1 LARRV
6 VVTGIGAVSPLA
18 LDAEG
23 TWRGVLAGKSGI
35 DKIRDFDASKYSV
48 QIAGEVKG
56 FEPERYMPPKD
67 SRKMDR
73 FIQYAMAAA
82 AEAMEHSKL
91 PLPLIDPE
99 RVGVSVGS
107 GIGGLR
113 TIERQH
119 SILLEKGPRRIS
131 PFFIPAIIINMA
143 SGRLSIE
150 YGAKGPNISTV
161 TACATSS
168 HAIGEAMRY
177 IQRGDADVVISGG
190 AESAVSPLAI
200 AGFASMKALSTH
212 NNEPAR
218 ASRPYDAERDGFV
231 IGEGAAILIL
241 ESLDHALERGAT
253 ILAEIKGYGLSAD
266 AYHISAPSQ
275 DGDGPMRAMHNAIR
289 DAGLRP
295 EDIQYINAHG
305 TSTPT
310 GDRAETIAIKGAFG
324 DYAKR
329 VAVSSTK
336 SMTGHLLGAAGAL
349 EAIISILA
357 VREGIIP
364 PTINLEHPDPECDLD
379 YVPNEARKLDVT
391 NALSNSFGF
400 GGTNACLVI
409 SRYDAGEQ

>member
-1 LARRV
+1 M
-6 VVTGIGAVSPLA
+6 GAVSPLA

-23 TWRGVLAGKSGI
+23 TWRGVLAGKSGVERI
-35 DKIRDFDASKYSV
+35 KNFDASEYPV

-56 FEPERYMPPKD
+56 FEPENFMPRKD
-67 SRKMDR
+67 VRKMDR

-82 AEAMEHSKL
+82 VEAMEHSKL
-91 PLPLIDPE
+91 PLPLKNPE

-113 TIERQH
+113 TIEHQH
-119 SILLEKGPRRIS
+119 SILLERGPRRIS

-143 SGRLSIE
+143 SGRLSIK

-190 AESAVSPLAI
+190 AESAVSPLSI

-212 NNEPAR
+212 NDEPAK

-241 ESLDHALERGAT
+241 ESLEHARERGAN
-253 ILAEIKGYGLSAD
+253 ILAEMTGYGLSGD
-266 AYHISAPSQ
+266 AFHISAPSQ
-275 DGDGPMRAMHNAIR
+275 DGDGPMRAMRNAIR
-289 DAGLRP
+289 DAGLEP

-324 DYAKR
+324 DYSKR

-349 EAIISILA
+349 EAIISIFA
-357 VREGIIP
+357 TREGIVP

-409 SRYDAGEQ
+409 SRYDAGEH